1 MKVEILVDTGGGE
14 EEGANMEDQ
23 GEGETVVGDMVEI
36 KVVLSLERKGAVV
49 IHQTWETV
57 SLGVPMKAPSHVMKI
72 RLPLGTPRRIKNC
85 LEASKVILG
94 RAR

>member
-14 EEGANMEDQ
+14 EGGANMED
-23 GEGETVVGDMVEI
+23 EGEEETMVGEMEI
-36 KVVLSLERKGAVV
+36 EVVLSLERKGAVV
-49 IHQTWETV
+49 IHQTGETV

-72 RLPLGTPRRIKNC
+72 RLPLGTRRIKNC
-85 LEASKVILG
+85 LEVNKMILG

>member
-14 EEGANMEDQ
+14 EGGANMED
-23 GEGETVVGDMVEI
+23 EGEEETMVGEMEI
-36 KVVLSLERKGAVV
+36 EVVLSLERKGAVV
-49 IHQTWETV
+49 IHQTGETV

-72 RLPLGTPRRIKNC
+72 RLPLGIPQRIKNC